1 MERTEIK
8 INETIVTCRKF
19 ISLIDKETNTWE
31 MFCGWAVTNRPFR
44 RSTPKNNLCR
54 VSVSP
59 KERLIAYHFR

>member
-44 RSTPKNNLCR
+44 RSIPIIINKAQ
-54 VSVSP
+54 
-59 KERLIAYHFR
+59 KEE